1 MQSTQPY
8 VKQHSFDGFYSRI
21 AADMQQQSARALK
34 IGQAALS
41 EGSVPAGRRAILQR
55 AVADLDTT
63 GTSAQP
69 FKITQFIADE
79 MSTLADDE
87 LSRYLF
93 HRYRYD
99 IFPMTRELDDY
110 PPYIQIEPASVC
122 NFRCVFCYQTD
133 KFFASRK
140 SGMMG
145 KMSLD
150 LFRDV
155 VDQLATHVEFG
166 SLASRGEPL
175 VNPEINDMLDYC
187 QGKFLGL
194 KLNTNASLLTE
205 AHVHAI
211 LAGGIRTLV
220 FSADAAEEPTYSE
233 FRVNGSLEET
243 FRNVR
248 MFERIRHQQYPDA
261 PIITRVSG
269 VMFDTEKQDM
279 GDMIRFWS
287 DHVDQVSFVRYNP
300 WENIY
305 DTPPDAEMKTPCSDL
320 WRRMFIWFDGKT
332 NPCDT
337 DYRSTLAVG
346 NVRNTDLSAL
356 WRSEAYTTLRQRH
369 SDGERPAVE
378 PCCRCTVI

>member
-21 AADMQQQSARALK
+21 AADVQQQAARALK
-34 IGQAALS
+34 IGQAALTG
-41 EGSVPAGRRAILQR
+41 GSVPAGRRAILQR
-55 AVADLDTT
+55 AVADLDTA

-155 VDQLATHVEFG
+155 VDQAGVTRRTVG
-166 SLASRGEPL
+166 QSR
-175 VNPEINDMLDYC
+175 D
-187 QGKFLGL
+187 
-194 KLNTNASLLTE
+194 
-205 AHVHAI
+205 
-211 LAGGIRTLV
+211 
-220 FSADAAEEPTYSE
+220 
-233 FRVNGSLEET
+233 
-243 FRNVR
+243 
-248 MFERIRHQQYPDA
+248 
-261 PIITRVSG
+261 
-269 VMFDTEKQDM
+269 
-279 GDMIRFWS
+279 
-287 DHVDQVSFVRYNP
+287 
-300 WENIY
+300 
-305 DTPPDAEMKTPCSDL
+305 
-320 WRRMFIWFDGKT
+320 
-332 NPCDT
+332 
-337 DYRSTLAVG
+337 
-346 NVRNTDLSAL
+346 
-356 WRSEAYTTLRQRH
+356 QRH
-369 SDGERPAVE
+369 ARLLPG
-378 PCCRCTVI
+378 